1 MSNIAYED
9 GGPPPPGRHWAE
21 WGLASLFLGTAVTL
35 LAPLTILINILMAA
49 HGPHGLRMEAREVTL
64 ATAAFAVGIILVL
77 LVGLAGLL
85 FACFG
90 LGAARRQGQSAALPL
105 AGLLLSLLGL
115 VVFLFAAIDLV
126 FVLVRF
132 NREVSF

>member
-1 MSNIAYED
+1 MSNIAFED
-9 GGPPPPGRHWAE
+9 GDPPPGRRWAE
-21 WGLASLFLGTAVTL
+21 WGLASLFLGTVVTL
-35 LAPLTILINILMAA
+35 LSPLTILISILLAA
-49 HGPHGLRMEAREVTL
+49 YGPHALRMNASLVTL
-64 ATAAFAVGIILVL
+64 ATIAFAVGILLVL

-105 AGLLLSLLGL
+105 AGLLLCILGL

-132 NREVSF
+132 NREVMG